1 MSHHLTPMSHYIFHN
16 GTLQR
21 AVGHTWADVLGL
33 LTVGTLVGI
42 GLTLLVQN
50 LQAAEVMATLTGLR

>member
-1 MSHHLTPMSHYIFHN
+1 MSHYIFHK

-21 AVGHTWADVLGL
+21 AVGHTLADILGL
-33 LTVGTLVGI
+33 LTVGALLGI

-50 LQAAEVMATLTGLR
+50 LQTAEVMATMALR

>member
-1 MSHHLTPMSHYIFHN
+1 MSHYIFHN